1 MNHFKRFLL
10 LVLALAVGG
19 GMGYRLLVGF
29 NFVKMVIFI
38 LLILISGEVF
48 CQIDKWLSDKE

>member
-10 LVLALAVGG
+10 FVFALAVGG
-19 GMGYRLLVGF
+19 GMGYRLLVGL

-38 LLILISGEVF
+38 LLILILGEVF
-48 CQIDKWLSDKE
+48 YQIDKCLSDKE

>member
-10 LVLALAVGG
+10 LVFALAVGG

-38 LLILISGEVF
+38 LLNLILGEVF
-48 CQIDKWLSDKE
+48 YQIDKWLSDKE

>member
-19 GMGYRLLVGF
+19 GMGYRLLVGL

-38 LLILISGEVF
+38 LLILILGEVF
-48 CQIDKWLSDKE
+48 YQIDKWLSDKE

>member
-38 LLILISGEVF
+38 LLNLISGEMF
-48 CQIDKWLSDKE
+48 YQIDK

>member
-29 NFVKMVIFI
+29 NFVNMVFFI
-38 LLILISGEVF
+38 LLVLILGEVF
-48 CQIDKWLSDKE
+48 YQIDKWLSDKE

>member
-38 LLILISGEVF
+38 LLNLILGEVF
-48 CQIDKWLSDKE
+48 YQIDKCLSDKE

>member
-19 GMGYRLLVGF
+19 GMGYRL
-29 NFVKMVIFI
+29 
-38 LLILISGEVF
+38 
-48 CQIDKWLSDKE
+48 IDKWLSDKE

>member
-29 NFVKMVIFI
+29 NFVKMVIFYLVEFNI
-38 LLILISGEVF
+38 R
-48 CQIDKWLSDKE
+48 

>member
-10 LVLALAVGG
+10 LVFALAVGG

-29 NFVKMVIFI
+29 NFVKIPKPGAQRV
-38 LLILISGEVF
+38 LLADVAVDQQPDF
-48 CQIDKWLSDKE
+48 F